1 MRNAEDPKDDKNK
14 TVCALCRHSHS
25 NSKCLLK
32 TVGTLQVVAEESV
45 KLHVESQNRPPVISV
60 DDFDVFVSAQA
71 AMTTSIQVSDT
82 DSD

>member
-14 TVCALCRHSHS
+14 TVCALCRNSHS

-45 KLHVESQNRPPVISV
+45 MLYVEGQNRPVISV

-71 AMTTSIQVSDT
+71 AMTTSVQVSDT